1 MKSRRE
7 VARVLIRMPAR
18 DSTPGLGNVRPAG
31 PSKAP
36 TPTEGAAQPAPQRAG
51 LIVVARTDAPT
62 LTSTVKWFNGERG
75 FITADD
81 GYRDIFYHSGQ
92 LFDQDHDLSKRDLR
106 AAVSPSGS

>member
-1 MKSRRE
+1 M
-7 VARVLIRMPAR
+7 
-18 DSTPGLGNVRPAG
+18 
-31 PSKAP
+31 
-36 TPTEGAAQPAPQRAG
+36 
-51 LIVVARTDAPT
+51 

-92 LFDQDHDLSKRDLR
+92 LFDQDHELSKRDLR